1 MRFVLTAI
9 ALILGACATAPAPT
23 SAPEGAPIT
32 LGASYTIRSD
42 VLGDERQI
50 NVRAPQGGEDG
61 RRYTTLYVIDGAL
74 DQDFTHIAGLG
85 QLGELSW
92 QYEPLIIVGVQ
103 TRTRIHELTPP
114 AIDERYRGAFPN
126 AGAAADFRRF
136 LEQEVIPFVET
147 RYPTGARRAV
157 MGESLAGLFVV
168 DTMLRRPALFND
180 YIAISPSLWWD
191 DRAWARGAEDA
202 LARQSA
208 SDRRLYL
215 AIANEGGTMQDGVDL
230 LRRAIDA
237 APGRISLHYADRSA
251 TDSHSTIYH
260 GAALDALRRLYPMP
274 PYDYGPTPWY
284 MIEGASPPAAT
295 P

>member
-1 MRFVLTAI
+1 MRFVLIAI
-9 ALILGACATAPAPT
+9 ALILSACATAPS
-23 SAPEGAPIT
+23 SAQEGAAISV
-32 LGASYTIRSD
+32 GASYTLTSQ

-50 NVRAPQGGEDG
+50 NIRAPQGGEEG

-114 AIDERYRGAFPN
+114 ATDARYRSAFPN
-126 AGAAADFRRF
+126 AGGAAAFRRF
-136 LEQEVIPFVET
+136 LEREMIPFVEA

-168 DTMLRRPALFND
+168 DTMLQQPALFND

-191 DRAWARGAEDA
+191 DRSLARGAGDA
-202 LARQSA
+202 LARHDT

-215 AIANEGGTMQDGVDL
+215 AIANEGGTMQDGVDR

-237 APGRISLHYADRSA
+237 TPGRISLHYADRSA

-260 GAALDALRRLYPMP
+260 AAALDALRALYAIP
-274 PYDYGPTPWY
+274 PYDYGPSPWY
-284 MIEGASPPAAT
+284 MIEGASPPATT